1 MTLHQERDHPTLVE
15 DCYACRISQVS
26 FGAGTSLTKKGSED
40 AIYKTKFEAGLEKDR
55 PAYKEMRKQGLRP
68 AKMFGADKMMNQART
83 KFEIESGKLMPD
95 VPAGTINRAVAEA
108 EGALGGSIKNSSAVA
123 L

>member
-1 MTLHQERDHPTLVE
+1 MDHREHTQYTDGCIV
-15 DCYACRISQVS
+15 CKISTVG
-26 FGAGTSLTKKGSED
+26 FGAGTNITKKGADD
-40 AIYKTKFEAGLEKDR
+40 AVYKTKFEKGLEKDR